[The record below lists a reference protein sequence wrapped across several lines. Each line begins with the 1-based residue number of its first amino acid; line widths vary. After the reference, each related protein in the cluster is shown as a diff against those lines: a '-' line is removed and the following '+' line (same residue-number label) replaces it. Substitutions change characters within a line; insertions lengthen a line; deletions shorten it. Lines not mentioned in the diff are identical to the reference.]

1 MTLRHFFYLVIMSAT
16 FIRRKELLPKQTF
29 FNLSSEKRQTLIQA
43 AKTEF
48 TRVSLYEASIANI
61 VKEAEIPRGSFY
73 QYFEDKDDLYFYLL
87 EKQGEDQ
94 WQKFFQIL
102 HENDGDYFVS
112 LIKLYEII
120 LISTDDE
127 EERNFYRNVFLN
139 MNYRTEET
147 FNYNIN
153 YEKSRKKFNQIKDV
167 IQTDTL
173 NISNEDDLFHI
184 IQITT
189 TLMFQNIII
198 KFAHKLTNEE
208 AFRNYQQQL
217 ALLKKGFVKK

>member
-1 MTLRHFFYLVIMSAT
+1 MQ
-16 FIRRKELLPKQTF
+16 LPKQTF
-29 FNLSSEKRQTLIQA
+29 FNLPDEKRQILIQA

-48 TRVSLYEASIANI
+48 SRVSLYEASIANI

-73 QYFEDKDDLYFYLL
+73 QYFKDKDDLYFYLL

-94 WQKFFQIL
+94 WQKFFEIL
-102 HENDGDYFVS
+102 QNNNGDYFIS

-120 LISTDDE
+120 LINTDDY

-139 MNYRTEET
+139 MNYKTEET
-147 FNYNIN
+147 FNHNVN
-153 YEKSRKKFNQIKDV
+153 HEKFREKFNQIKTV

-173 NISNEDDLFHI
+173 NISTEEDLFHI

-189 TLMFQNIII
+189 TLMFQNIIM
-198 KFAHKLTNEE
+198 KFAHKLTNKE
-208 AFRNYQQQL
+208 AFKNYQEQL
-217 ALLKKGFVKK
+217 ALLKKGFIKK